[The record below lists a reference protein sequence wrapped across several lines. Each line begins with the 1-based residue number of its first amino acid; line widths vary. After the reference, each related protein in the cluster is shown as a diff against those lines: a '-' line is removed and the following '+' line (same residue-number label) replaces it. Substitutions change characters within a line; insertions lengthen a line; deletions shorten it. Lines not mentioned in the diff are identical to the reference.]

1 MKRVIALLVASLPLI
16 SPPIRAQDPEVE
28 VLADKLENPWGLAF
42 LPDGRMLLTER
53 VGRLTLRDGTGKLI
67 SEIRNVPPPFVKL
80 QGGLF
85 DVVLD
90 PQFASNSRVY
100 LSLAHGE
107 QKHNTTRVVRARLSG
122 DALEELQV
130 VFDNT
135 PKGTSAHY
143 GGRLAFLRDGTLLV
157 TTGEGAEYREDA
169 QRLGSTLG
177 KIVRLNADGSTPTDN
192 PFVGRQ
198 GADGRVW
205 SYGHRNPQGLYVDPV
220 TDAIFSVEHGPRG
233 GDELNLILRGANYG
247 WPLATHGLDYT
258 GGRISPFESYP
269 GVTEPLTF
277 WTPSIGIGGVA
288 IYHGAMF
295 PEWEGD
301 ALVGAMG
308 HRHLVHVDLE
318 NGRVVNRTR
327 LLEDRKARFR
337 QIKIAP
343 DGAVIAVID
352 DIDGAPAS
360 GQILR
365 ITKQK
370 VPATS
375 LSPAG

>member
-1 MKRVIALLVASLPLI
+1 MRSLIIAAACLFASFA
-16 SPPIRAQDPEVE
+16 SAQSLQVE
-28 VLADKLENPWGLAF
+28 VLADGLENPWGLAF

-53 VGRLTLRDGTGKLI
+53 AGDLWLLDAQGKKLLKYA
-67 SEIRNVPPPFVKL
+67 NVPPAFVKL

-85 DVVLD
+85 DVVPD
-90 PQFASNSRVY
+90 PDFQDNSTIY
-100 LSLAHGE
+100 LSLAHGH
-107 QKHNTTRVVRARLSG
+107 QQHNTTRVVSARLG
-122 DALEELQV
+122 ATALEDV
-130 VFDNT
+130 TVIFDNT

-177 KIVRLNADGSTPTDN
+177 KIVRIRTDGSAPPDN
-192 PFVGRQ
+192 PFAGRE
-198 GADGRVW
+198 GADARVW

-220 TDAIFSVEHGPRG
+220 DDVVYSVEHGPRG
-233 GDELNLILRGANYG
+233 GDELNIITRGANYG
-247 WPLATHGLDYT
+247 WPIATHGLDYT
-258 GGRISPFESYP
+258 GGRISPFETYA

-308 HRHLVHVDLE
+308 HQHLVHVDLQD
-318 NGRVVNRTR
+318 GRVTSRTK
-327 LLEDRKARFR
+327 LLEDRRARFR

-343 DGAVIAVID
+343 DGAVFAVID
-352 DIDGAPAS
+352 AIDNQPHT
-360 GQILR
+360 GQLLR
-365 ITKQK
+365 ISRA
-370 VPATS
+370 P
-375 LSPAG
+375 

>member
-1 MKRVIALLVASLPLI
+1 MKRAIAGLLAAFPLFI
-16 SPPIRAQDPEVE
+16 HEVHAQELEVE
-28 VLADKLENPWGLAF
+28 VLADKLENPWGLAY

-53 VGRLTLRDGTGKLI
+53 VGRLTLRDAAGTLI
-67 SEIRNVPPPFVKL
+67 SAIRNVPPAFVKL

-90 PQFASNSRVY
+90 PQFAGNSLVY

-107 QKHNTTRVVRARLSG
+107 QKHNTTRVVRARLNG
-122 DALEELQV
+122 DALEDLQV
-130 VFDNT
+130 IFDNT

-143 GGRLAFLRDGTLLV
+143 GGRLAFRSDGTLLV

-177 KIVRLNADGSTPTDN
+177 KIVRINADGSTPADN
-192 PFVGRQ
+192 PFVGQQ

-220 TDAIFSVEHGPRG
+220 TDAVFSVEHGPRG
-233 GDELNLILRGANYG
+233 GDELNLIEKGANYG

-258 GGRISPFESYP
+258 GGRISPFETYP

-318 NGRVVNRTR
+318 NGSVVDRTR
-327 LLEDRKARFR
+327 LLEERKARFR

-343 DGAVIAVID
+343 DGAVIAVVD

-365 ITKQK
+365 ITK
-370 VPATS
+370 
-375 LSPAG
+375 

>member
-1 MKRVIALLVASLPLI
+1 MKRALAGLLAALPLCI
-16 SPPIRAQDPEVE
+16 HAVHAQALKVE
-28 VLADKLENPWGLAF
+28 VLADKLENPWGLAY

-53 VGRLTLRDGTGKLI
+53 VGRLTLRDAAGALI
-67 SEIRNVPPPFVKL
+67 SEIRNVPPAFVKL

-85 DVVLD
+85 DVALD
-90 PQFASNSRVY
+90 PQFASNSLVY

-107 QKHNTTRVVRARLSG
+107 QKHNTTRVVRARLNG
-122 DALEELQV
+122 DTLEDLQV
-130 VFDNT
+130 IFDNT

-143 GGRLAFLRDGTLLV
+143 GGRLAFRRDGTLLV

-177 KIVRLNADGSTPTDN
+177 KIVRINADGSTPADN
-192 PFVGRQ
+192 PFVGQQ

-220 TDAIFSVEHGPRG
+220 TDAVFSVEHGPRG
-233 GDELNLILRGANYG
+233 GDELNLIEKGANYG

-258 GGRISPFESYP
+258 GGRISPFETYP

-308 HRHLVHVDLE
+308 HRHLVHVDLQD
-318 NGRVVNRTR
+318 GRVVNRTR

-337 QIKIAP
+337 QIEIAP

-365 ITKQK
+365 ITK
-370 VPATS
+370 
-375 LSPAG
+375 

>member
-1 MKRVIALLVASLPLI
+1 MKRALAGLLAAVPLCI
-16 SPPIRAQDPEVE
+16 HAVHAQALKVE
-28 VLADKLENPWGLAF
+28 VLADKLENPWGLAY

-53 VGRLTLRDGTGKLI
+53 VGRLTLRDAAGALI
-67 SEIRNVPPPFVKL
+67 SEIRNVPPAFVKL

-85 DVVLD
+85 DVALD
-90 PQFASNSRVY
+90 PQFASNSLVY

-107 QKHNTTRVVRARLSG
+107 QKHNTTRVVRARLNG
-122 DALEELQV
+122 DTLEDLQV
-130 VFDNT
+130 IFDNT

-143 GGRLAFLRDGTLLV
+143 GGRLAFRRDGTLLV

-177 KIVRLNADGSTPTDN
+177 KIVRINADGSTPADN
-192 PFVGRQ
+192 PFVGQQ

-220 TDAIFSVEHGPRG
+220 TDAVFSVEHGPRG
-233 GDELNLILRGANYG
+233 GDELNLIEKGANYG

-258 GGRISPFESYP
+258 GGRISPFETYP
-269 GVTEPLTF
+269 GVTEPLTY

-308 HRHLVHVDLE
+308 HRHLVHVDLQD
-318 NGRVVNRTR
+318 GRVVNRTR

-337 QIKIAP
+337 QIEIAP
-343 DGAVIAVID
+343 DDAVIAVID

-365 ITKQK
+365 ITK
-370 VPATS
+370 
-375 LSPAG
+375 

>member
-1 MKRVIALLVASLPLI
+1 MNRLIALLAALPLF
-16 SPPIRAQDPEVE
+16 AQQVHGGELKVE
-28 VLADKLENPWGLAF
+28 VLADRLENPWGLAW

-53 VGRLTLRDGTGKLI
+53 VGRLTLRDGAGKLI
-67 SEIRNVPPPFVKL
+67 SEIRNVPPAFVKL

-90 PQFASNSRVY
+90 PAFATNSFIY

-107 QKHNTTRVVRARLSG
+107 QKHNTTRVVRARLDG
-122 DALEELQV
+122 DALADVQV
-130 VFDNT
+130 IFDNT

-143 GGRLAFLRDGTLLV
+143 GGRLAFRRDGTLMI

-177 KIVRLNADGSTPTDN
+177 KIVRIRTDGSTPPDN
-192 PFVGRQ
+192 PFVGKQ

-220 TDAIFSVEHGPRG
+220 TDEIFSVEHGPRG
-233 GDELNLILRGANYG
+233 GDELNLIEKAANYG
-247 WPLATHGLDYT
+247 WPIATHGLDYT
-258 GGRISPFESYP
+258 GGRISPFETYE

-308 HRHLVHVDLE
+308 HRHLVHVDIE
-318 NGRVVNRTR
+318 NGRVAGRTK
-327 LLEDRKARFR
+327 LLEERKARFR
-337 QIKIAP
+337 QIRIAP

-352 DIDGAPAS
+352 DVDGAAAS
-360 GQILR
+360 GQLLR
-365 ITKQK
+365 I
-370 VPATS
+370 S
-375 LSPAG
+375 R

>member
-1 MKRVIALLVASLPLI
+1 MKRLAWPAALTAAALLSQPLL
-16 SPPIRAQDPEVE
+16 SQPLRAQQLKVQ
-28 VLADKLENPWGLAF
+28 VLADRLENPWGLAF

-53 VGRLTLRDGTGKLI
+53 VGRLTLRDANGQLI
-67 SEIRNVPPPFVKL
+67 SEVRNVPPAFVKL

-85 DVVLD
+85 DVVVD
-90 PQFASNSRVY
+90 PAFAESSLVY

-107 QKHNTTRVVRARLSG
+107 QKHNTTRVIRARLTA
-122 DALEELQV
+122 DALEDVQV
-130 VFDNT
+130 IFDNT

-143 GGRLAFLRDGTLLV
+143 GGRLAFRRDGTLII

-177 KIVRLNADGSTPTDN
+177 KIVRINADGSVPPDN
-192 PFVGRQ
+192 PFVGRE

-220 TDAIFSVEHGPRG
+220 TDAIYSAEHGPRG
-233 GDELNLILRGANYG
+233 GDELNLIEKGANYG
-247 WPLATHGLDYT
+247 WPIATHGLDYT
-258 GGRISPFESYP
+258 GGRISPFETYV

-318 NGRVVNRTR
+318 DGRVVNRTK
-327 LLEDRKARFR
+327 LLEERQARFR
-337 QIKIAP
+337 QIEVAP

-352 DIDGAPAS
+352 DVDGAPRS
-360 GQILR
+360 GQVLR
-365 ITKQK
+365 
-370 VPATS
+370 
-375 LSPAG
+375 LSK

>member
-1 MKRVIALLVASLPLI
+1 MKRAIAGLLAAIPLFI
-16 SPPIRAQDPEVE
+16 PEVRAQELKVE

-53 VGRLTLRDGTGKLI
+53 VGRLTLRDAAGALI
-67 SEIRNVPPPFVKL
+67 SEIRDVPPAFVKL

-107 QKHNTTRVVRARLSG
+107 QKHNTTRVVRARLNG
-122 DALEELQV
+122 DALEDLQV
-130 VFDNT
+130 IFDNT

-143 GGRLAFLRDGTLLV
+143 GGRLAFRRDGTLLV

-177 KIVRLNADGSTPTDN
+177 KIVRINADGSTPSNN
-192 PFVGRQ
+192 PFVDQQ

-220 TDAIFSVEHGPRG
+220 ADAIFSVEHGPRG
-233 GDELNLILRGANYG
+233 GDELNLIERGANYG

-258 GGRISPFESYP
+258 GGRISPFEKYP

-318 NGRVVNRTR
+318 NGSVVNRTK

-343 DGAVIAVID
+343 DGAVIAIID
-352 DIDGAPAS
+352 DVEGAPAS
-360 GQILR
+360 GQVLR
-365 ITKQK
+365 ITK
-370 VPATS
+370 
-375 LSPAG
+375 